1 MAQGKRQKKRDAGM
15 VTVLWGL
22 MAVLAV
28 WAVGAGVLR
37 LTPQRGQETEPPPPE
52 ESLQEP
58 EAPPEPVPEPPPEP
72 APSAAQ
78 QLLETMTL
86 REKVCQ
92 LFVVFPVNLAGPDQ
106 VTEAGEPTRLAL
118 EQYPVGG
125 LIYDR
130 TNMAGK
136 EQARDMLAAVQSY
149 SRIPLLLACDEEGG
163 RVNRLMA
170 TVGTTYIGPMLQY
183 KDQGVGKAAENA
195 RIIASDMAALG
206 FNVDF
211 APVADVWSNPKNTV
225 IGDRAYSDDFSQA
238 ADLVAAAVEGFHQGG
253 VACALKHFPGHGDTS
268 ADSHNGSVY
277 VYKTLDQLREAELL
291 PFRAGIGAGADMVM
305 IGHLIISGVS
315 EEPALLSP
323 EIVTD
328 LLREELG
335 FTGVVITDSLQMRA
349 MTDVYGAGEIAV
361 GAVLAG
367 VDLLLCPENLE
378 EAVESLTAAVESG
391 EIPESRLDE
400 SVLRILTMKEAR
412 GLLPE
417 M

>member
-37 LTPQRGQETEPPPPE
+37 LTPQGGQETEPPPPE

-136 EQARDMLAAVQSY
+136 EQVRDMLAAVQSY

-206 FNVDF
+206 FNADF

-378 EAVESLTAAVESG
+378 EAVDALTAAVESG

-400 SVLRILTMKEAR
+400 SVLRILAMKEAR

>member
-37 LTPQRGQETEPPPPE
+37 LTPQGGQETEPPPPE

-277 VYKTLDQLREAELL
+277 VYKTLDQLRAAELL

>member
-37 LTPQRGQETEPPPPE
+37 LTPQGGQETEPPPPE

-72 APSAAQ
+72 EPSVAQ

-136 EQARDMLAAVQSY
+136 EQVRDMLAAVQSY

-206 FNVDF
+206 FNADF

>member
-37 LTPQRGQETEPPPPE
+37 LTPQGGQETEPPPPE

-136 EQARDMLAAVQSY
+136 EQVRDMLAAVQSY

-163 RVNRLMA
+163 TGKPADGHRGHHLYRPHAPV
-170 TVGTTYIGPMLQY
+170 
-183 KDQGVGKAAENA
+183 QGSGGGESGGK
-195 RIIASDMAALG
+195 RQDMAALG

-238 ADLVAAAVEGFHQGG
+238 ADLVAAAVEGFHQEG

-305 IGHLIISGVS
+305 IGHLIISDVS

>member
-1 MAQGKRQKKRDAGM
+1 
-15 VTVLWGL
+15 
-22 MAVLAV
+22 
-28 WAVGAGVLR
+28 
-37 LTPQRGQETEPPPPE
+37 
-52 ESLQEP
+52 
-58 EAPPEPVPEPPPEP
+58 
-72 APSAAQ
+72 
-78 QLLETMTL
+78 
-86 REKVCQ
+86 
-92 LFVVFPVNLAGPDQ
+92 
-106 VTEAGEPTRLAL
+106 
-118 EQYPVGG
+118 
-125 LIYDR
+125 
-130 TNMAGK
+130 MAGK
-136 EQARDMLAAVQSY
+136 EQVRDMLAAVQSY

-206 FNVDF
+206 FNADF

-238 ADLVAAAVEGFHQGG
+238 ADLVAAAVEGFHEGG
-253 VACALKHFPGHGDTS
+253 VACTLKHFPGHGDTS

-305 IGHLIISGVS
+305 IGHLIISDVS

-349 MTDVYGAGEIAV
+349 MTDVYAAGEIAV

-367 VDLLLCPENLE
+367 VDLLLCPENLG
-378 EAVESLTAAVESG
+378 EARRLLTA
-391 EIPESRLDE
+391 
-400 SVLRILTMKEAR
+400 
-412 GLLPE
+412 GLCDL
-417 M
+417 

>member
-37 LTPQRGQETEPPPPE
+37 LTPQGGQETEPPPPE

-400 SVLRILTMKEAR
+400 SVLRSLTMKEAR

>member
-37 LTPQRGQETEPPPPE
+37 LTPQGGQETEPPPPE

-136 EQARDMLAAVQSY
+136 EQVRDMLAAVQSY

-206 FNVDF
+206 FNADF

-238 ADLVAAAVEGFHQGG
+238 ADLVAAAVEGFHQEG

-305 IGHLIISGVS
+305 IGHLIISDVS

>member
-1 MAQGKRQKKRDAGM
+1 MARGKRQQKRDAGT

-22 MAVLAV
+22 TAVLAA

-37 LTPQRGQETEPPPPE
+37 LAPQEAQVPEPPPAPPAE
-52 ESLQEP
+52 AVQEP
-58 EAPPEPVPEPPPEP
+58 EIPPEPVPEPEL
-72 APSAAQ
+72 SAARR
-78 QLLETMTL
+78 LLEGMSL

-92 LFVVFPVNLAGPDQ
+92 MFVVFPVNLAGADQ

-136 EQARDMLAAVQSY
+136 QQVRDMLAAVQAY

-163 RVNRLMA
+163 RVNRLMS

-183 KDQGVGKAAENA
+183 KDQGPEKAAENA
-195 RIIASDMAALG
+195 EIIASDMTALG
-206 FNVDF
+206 FNADF
-211 APVADVWSNPKNTV
+211 APVADVWSNSQNTV
-225 IGDRAYSDDFSQA
+225 IGDRAYSSDFAQA
-238 ADLVAAAVEGFHQGG
+238 AELVSAAVEGFHRGG
-253 VACALKHFPGHGDTS
+253 AACALKHFPGHGDTS

-277 VYKTLDQLREAELL
+277 VCKTLDQLREAELL
-291 PFRAGIGAGADMVM
+291 PFRAGIAAGADMVM
-305 IGHLIISGVS
+305 IGHLILSDIS

-349 MTDVYGAGEIAV
+349 MTDHYGTGEVAV
-361 GAVLAG
+361 GAVRAG

-378 EAVESLTAAVESG
+378 EAVEALLAAVESG
-391 EIPESRLDE
+391 EISESRLDE
-400 SVLRILTMKEAR
+400 SVLRILTMKETR
-412 GLLPE
+412 GIL
-417 M
+417 